1 MFGFFKSSNKVNV
14 MDKVWMTSAARL
26 QACRAMHNA
35 NPKCLFIAWF
45 PESATML
52 KQAIPEGSVVLAED
66 VDLQKIQDRMVVFTE
81 HYPLQKTEEQLFL
94 RLNLKEVPVLSALDE
109 PLFKFFGGE
118 RMQEL
123 MKQLGMGD
131 NEILGHSM
139 ITSAIKNAQR
149 KLAQRVFS
157 EQKTNSQEKWFQLNF
172 TA

>member
-1 MFGFFKSSNKVNV
+1 
-14 MDKVWMTSAARL
+14 
-26 QACRAMHNA
+26 
-35 NPKCLFIAWF
+35 
-45 PESATML
+45 ML